1 MVLPSRYFS
10 RGCGYEHL
18 ATLSAILYF
27 TVPQPLDGHQIL
39 ALGLTYIPGLT
50 EQWLS
55 PVWGSLKDSLG
66 IGGGGGI
73 STPSG

>member
-10 RGCGYEHL
+10 WGCGHGHL
-18 ATLSAILYF
+18 ATLSDILYF
-27 TVPQPLDGHQIL
+27 TVSQPLDGHQIL
-39 ALGLTYIPGLT
+39 ALRLNYIPGLT

-66 IGGGGGI
+66 IGGGGF
-73 STPSG
+73 